1 MPRLPTLLR
10 ENLHFRRFWAGQTI
24 SLFGDQISLL
34 AIPLLPSSPS
44 TPTPRRWVSSA
55 PPSSSRTSS
64 SRSTSVP
71 GRGPAAAVPLLIAAD
86 LGRAALLLSI
96 PLAAALGGLSMGLLY
111 VVAFGVGTL
120 AVVFDVAYQTVFAEL
135 VDPGDYVVANSFLVG
150 SRSVSIVG
158 GKSAG
163 GLLVAALTA
172 PAAIVVDALSYLG
185 SALFVGRTPAVDPP
199 LAASEPGGIAT
210 GIRFIARTRLL
221 RTTLAAC
228 ATLNLFN
235 SAFWAML
242 VLFATEELG
251 LGAGAIGLA
260 LGIGALGSVLGS
272 ALAAPLS
279 RRIGLGKA
287 VVASFV
293 LGPAPLV
300 LVALAPSAPLPAAT
314 VLAVAEFLSGIGIML
329 LDIGLGAVQTALIP
343 DPSAPASPAPTSS
356 STGESARLVPWPAA
370 SSPARSASARR
381 CGSPAPARSR
391 GSSGC
396 CPRGSPVCA
405 AFPPTQASPS
415 RADTLAVQF
424 DCTQLHM
431 LKASDCHQG
440 TDDQKSATDPRR
452 GPGA

>member
-1 MPRLPTLLR
+1 MFRPPTLLR
-10 ENLHFRRFWAGQTI
+10 ENAPFRRFWAGQTI
-24 SLFGDQISLL
+24 SLFGDQVSLL
-34 AIPLLPSSPS
+34 AIPLLAVITLHADAAQMGLLGAAELVPYLLFAIHVGAWAG
-44 TPTPRRWVSSA
+44 TRRG
-55 PPSSSRTSS
+55 
-64 SRSTSVP
+64 RS
-71 GRGPAAAVPLLIAAD
+71 LLIVAD

-111 VVAFGVGTL
+111 AVAFGVGTL

-163 GLLVAALTA
+163 GLVVAALTA
-172 PAAIVVDALSYLG
+172 PVAIVIDALSYLG
-185 SALFVGRTPAVDPP
+185 SALFVGRTPAVDPA
-199 LAASEPGGIAT
+199 LAAREPGGIAT

-251 LGAGAIGLA
+251 LGPGAIGLA

-279 RRIGLGKA
+279 RRIGLGRA
-287 VVASFV
+287 VVVSFV

-300 LVALAPSAPLPAAT
+300 LVAFAPSSPLPAAG

-343 DPSAPASPAPTSS
+343 DSLRARVAGAYIFVNWGVRPIGALGGGLLAGAVGLRPTM
-356 STGESARLVPWPAA
+356 WI
-370 SSPARSASARR
+370 ASAGAIAGVLWLLPSGLARVRR
-381 CGSPAPARSR
+381 VSAHAGLTF
-391 GSSGC
+391 SG
-396 CPRGSPVCA
+396 
-405 AFPPTQASPS
+405 
-415 RADTLAVQF
+415 
-424 DCTQLHM
+424 
-431 LKASDCHQG
+431 
-440 TDDQKSATDPRR
+440 
-452 GPGA
+452 

>member
-10 ENLHFRRFWAGQTI
+10 ENLHFRRFWTGQTI

-34 AIPLLPSSPS
+34 AIPLLAVLTLHADAAQMGLLGAAELVPYLLFAIHVGAWAG
-44 TPTPRRWVSSA
+44 TRR
-55 PPSSSRTSS
+55 
-64 SRSTSVP
+64 SRS
-71 GRGPAAAVPLLIAAD
+71 LLIAAD

-96 PLAAALGGLSMGLLY
+96 PVSAALGGLSMGLLY

-172 PAAIVVDALSYLG
+172 PVAIVVDALSYLG
-185 SALFVGRTPAVDPP
+185 SALFIGRTPATEPAVREE
-199 LAASEPGGIAT
+199 EPGGIGD

-251 LGAGAIGLA
+251 LGAGEIGLA

-272 ALAAPLS
+272 AIAAPLS

-287 VVASFV
+287 VVVSFV

-300 LVALAPSAPLPAAT
+300 LVALAPSSPIPAAA

-343 DPSAPASPAPTSS
+343 DRLRARVAGAYIFVNWGVRPLGALAGGLLAGAVGLRPTM
-356 STGESARLVPWPAA
+356 WI
-370 SSPARSASARR
+370 ASAGAVAGVLWLLPSGITRVRR
-381 CGSPAPARSR
+381 VSAHAGLTL
-391 GSSGC
+391 SG
-396 CPRGSPVCA
+396 
-405 AFPPTQASPS
+405 
-415 RADTLAVQF
+415 
-424 DCTQLHM
+424 
-431 LKASDCHQG
+431 
-440 TDDQKSATDPRR
+440 
-452 GPGA
+452 